1 MRPGLLRK
9 FIERLLAGLRVRR
22 DEIDMAEVR
31 LIVGLGNPGKEYE
44 GTRHNVGFEI
54 IDKLASRL
62 CTDVK
67 KKKFGALY
75 GETVFDDKKII
86 LFKPQDYMNRSGQN
100 VATVAG
106 FYRLPIENILVVT
119 DDMALEPGSIRLR
132 SKGSAGGHNGLSD
145 IIRKIGT
152 NEFARLRV
160 GIGQS
165 GRSETVGFVLGKPSA
180 EDKKLISQAME
191 KASMAVLSWVSD
203 GIDNAMNKFNV
214 KNNG

>member
-1 MRPGLLRK
+1 MRK

-75 GETVFDDKKII
+75 GETVFDDKKVI

-100 VATVAG
+100 VATIAG
-106 FYRLPIENILVVT
+106 FYKIPVENIFVIT
-119 DDMALEPGSIRLR
+119 DDIAIDPGCIRLR
-132 SKGSAGGHNGLSD
+132 RKGSSGGHNGLAD
-145 IIRKIGT
+145 IISKIGT
-152 NEFARLRV
+152 DEFSRLRV

-165 GRSETVGFVLGKPSA
+165 GRIDRVSFVLGRPSA
-180 EDKKLISQAME
+180 EDRVLISRAMDRAL
-191 KASMAVLSWVSD
+191 KAALCWVTE
-203 GIDNAMNKFNV
+203 GIDVAMNKFN
-214 KNNG
+214 